1 MNLILQYLKLP
12 EIQSIAILS
21 NVIVACSIKVV
32 IIEGLDTSNSEENI
46 KAKKMAVAAMK
57 KQIPQ
62 RPVEH
67 FTGNEWECKCP
78 VCGGITDTPTEVI
91 EECIQYCGWC
101 GQRLDW
107 SDKQ

>member
-1 MNLILQYLKLP
+1 MLDDKCCGTCKSLGLDM
-12 EIQSIAILS
+12 EDAIR
-21 NVIVACSIKVV
+21 
-32 IIEGLDTSNSEENI
+32 IINGLDTSNSEENI
-46 KAKKMAVAAMK
+46 EAKKMAVAAMK

-62 RPVEH
+62 RLVEH

-78 VCGGITDTPTEVI
+78 VCGGITNTPKEVI

-107 SDKQ
+107 SDEQ